1 MTLNQGLYLRRGKP
15 RTFQSL
21 IYPNGL
27 FKRIDNRGNGQ
38 LYKPFDG
45 FKDIWIRVADL
56 PLGMWDEDTPD
67 LP

>member
-1 MTLNQGLYLRRGKP
+1 MTLKQGLYLHRGKP

-21 IYPNGL
+21 IYPNGR
-27 FKRIDNRGNGQ
+27 FRRIDNKGTGQ
-38 LYKPFDG
+38 LSKPFDG
-45 FKDIWIRVADL
+45 FEDVWIRVADL